1 MKLLSRPGARHA
13 WFLLAA
19 IAAGAAAYALNQAS
33 IFGLARLWPG
43 RLLSLPIAMVLG
55 PWYGALAAALSAP
68 GAYRFTTLHLFV
80 FILEAVLVG
89 VIARRRR
96 SVLPAGAIF
105 WLGYFLTFVVAP
117 GLYPEI
123 PEAWLLEAGLQRLLM
138 AVTALVLSEFLVL
151 ACAKRITIGGPEP
164 ARPTLRDYS
173 FKRFVLV
180 AIVPVLVL
188 STIGAQITASRQ
200 ETEVRARLTD
210 VASDLRDH
218 VDEFLNTHTRMTEG
232 LAAAIGATDAS
243 PQARLQLLS
252 HYAAIYADTVT
263 EWRVTDSTGLV
274 TEALPPFEP
283 NVRLSVE
290 SRQFF
295 KDAMRTRRTAI
306 SEVLTALI
314 GPRAPLVIIA
324 SPLFDASGR
333 LTGTVYARLNLS
345 AFQTL
350 VESYSAMPDASAAIL
365 DRNDRVIYASKS
377 SGFSVQQDLSSTP
390 MVQEAIASGG
400 DGFYRFA
407 AYAQQ
412 AGGRP
417 NFGALGTT
425 RLGGLKVI
433 FSQPTMSVR
442 LQSPQYYAW
451 TIVMIVV
458 AVGGAVLTARSF
470 SAGVTQPLESL
481 VAIVRNVSARGA
493 PAPAVITTDQPAEIA
508 TLLDDVNGMSA
519 RLATSYSELQTALA
533 ETEELTRSLDS
544 KVRERTAELAEAKR
558 LAEHANQ
565 AKGEFLANMSH
576 EIRTPMNGIMGMTDL
591 VLETP
596 LSDEQRRHLMTVKS
610 SASSLLVILNDILD
624 FSKIDKRKLEVE
636 HVPLSIRDEASL
648 ALKPLSIVAHKKGLT
663 FTTEIADDVPP
674 QVLGDPV
681 RIRQVLTNLVGNA
694 LKFTSQG
701 TIGVAIRCVER
712 TGNTVVLQFDIS
724 DEGIGIDPV
733 QQLQIF
739 QPFSQ
744 ADGST
749 TRKFG
754 GTGLG
759 LAISTSLVEL
769 MGGRI
774 WVDST
779 PGHGSVFHFT
789 IASSIAL
796 PTVVRAATVSAVGAA
811 PARALNVLVAEDNPV
826 NQQVASGVLRR
837 RGHSVTLAND
847 GREALAALDRDD
859 FDVVLMDV
867 QMPEMGGFEAT
878 EIIRAREAITGA
890 HLPIVAM
897 TAHALV
903 GDRERCLAAGMDDY
917 LRKPINAV
925 EVCALIERLA
935 REIGSQRRGV
945 DTVAERHRE
954 EHEV

>member
-1 MKLLSRPGARHA
+1 MRLLSTPGARHA

-19 IAAGAAAYALNQAS
+19 SAAGAAAYAVNQAPF
-33 IFGLARLWPG
+33 FGLARLWPG
-43 RLLSLPIAMVLG
+43 RLLTLPIALVLG
-55 PWYGALAAALSAP
+55 PWHGALAAVLGAA
-68 GAYRFTTLHLFV
+68 GAYRVTAFHLFV
-80 FILEAVLVG
+80 FVFEAVLIG
-89 VIARRRR
+89 AIARRHR
-96 SVLPAGAIF
+96 SVLPAGALF
-105 WLGYFLTFVVAP
+105 WLAYFLTFVIAP
-117 GLYPEI
+117 SLYPEI
-123 PEAWLLEAGLQRLLM
+123 PDAWMLEAGLQRLLM

-151 ACAKRITIGGPEP
+151 AFAKRLTVRGPEP

-188 STIGAQITASRQ
+188 STVGVQINASRQ
-200 ETEVRARLTD
+200 ETDVRARLND
-210 VASDLRDH
+210 VAFDLRDH
-218 VDEFLNTHTRMTEG
+218 VDEFLDTHTRMTEG
-232 LAAAIGATDAS
+232 LAAAMGATDAS
-243 PQARLQLLS
+243 PEARLQLLS
-252 HYAAIYADTVT
+252 HYAAIYQDTVT
-263 EWRVTDSTGLV
+263 EWRVTDDSGLV
-274 TEALPPFEP
+274 TEALPPFDP
-283 NVRLSVE
+283 GVRFSVE

-295 KDAMRTRRTAI
+295 TDTIRTRRTAI

-324 SPLFDASGR
+324 SPLFDATGR
-333 LTGTVYARLNLS
+333 LQGTVYVRLNLS

-365 DRNDRVIYASKS
+365 DQSDRVIYASKS

-390 MVQEAIASGG
+390 MVREAVAAGH
-400 DGFYRFA
+400 DGAYQFA

-412 AGGRP
+412 AGGQP
-417 NFGALGTT
+417 TFGAVSTT
-425 RLGGLKVI
+425 RVGGWKVI
-433 FSQPTMSVR
+433 FSQPTTSVR

-451 TIVMIVV
+451 TIVMILV
-458 AVGGAVLTARSF
+458 AVGGAVLSARSF
-470 SAGVTQPLESL
+470 SAGVTAPLESL

-493 PAPAVITTDQPAEIA
+493 AAPAVVTAGQPAEIA
-508 TLLDDVNGMSA
+508 TLLDDFNGMSE
-519 RLATSYSELQTALA
+519 RLGASYSKLEAALA
-533 ETEELTRSLDS
+533 ETDS
-544 KVRERTAELAEAKR
+544 KVRARTAELAEAKR

-596 LSDEQRRHLMTVKS
+596 LTDEQRRHLITVKS

-624 FSKIDKRKLEVE
+624 FSKIDKRKLDVE
-636 HVPLSIRDEASL
+636 RVPLSIREEASL
-648 ALKPLSIVAHKKGLT
+648 ALKPLSIVAQKKGLT
-663 FTTEIADDVPP
+663 FTSEITGDVPP

-694 LKFTSQG
+694 LKFTSKG
-701 TIGVAIRCVER
+701 TVGVTIRCVER
-712 TGNTVVLQFDIS
+712 AGNNVVLQFDIS
-724 DEGIGIDPV
+724 DQGIGIEPIK
-733 QQLQIF
+733 QLQIF

-759 LAISTSLVEL
+759 LAISASLVEL

-779 PGHGSVFHFT
+779 PGQGSVFHFT
-789 IASSIAL
+789 VASSIAL
-796 PTVVRAATVSAVGAA
+796 PTVGTAAMTLSASTAAAA
-811 PARALNVLVAEDNPV
+811 PVRPLKVLVAEDNPV

-837 RGHSVTLAND
+837 RGHTVTLAND
-847 GREALAALDRDD
+847 GREALAAINTQD

-878 EIIRAREAITGA
+878 EIIRAREAVTGA

-935 REIGSQRRGV
+935 REV
-945 DTVAERHRE
+945 TAKTT
-954 EHEV
+954 

>member
-1 MKLLSRPGARHA
+1 MKLLSRSGSRHVG
-13 WFLLAA
+13 FLLAA
-19 IAAGAAAYALNQAS
+19 LAAGGAAYALNQAPL
-33 IFGLARLWPG
+33 FGLARLWPG
-43 RLLSLPIAMVLG
+43 RLLTLPIAIVFG
-55 PWYGALAAALSAP
+55 PWYGAVAAALSAP
-68 GAYRFTTLHLFV
+68 GAYRFTTLHLIV
-80 FILEAVLVG
+80 VVVEAVLVG
-89 VIARRRR
+89 TIARRGR
-96 SVLPAGAIF
+96 SVLPAGAAF
-105 WLGYFLTFVVAP
+105 WFAYFLTFVIAP

-123 PEAWLLEAGLQRLLM
+123 PEAWKLEAGLQRLLI

-151 ACAKRITIGGPEP
+151 AFARRRTVGGPAP
-164 ARPTLRDYS
+164 AAPTLRDYS

-188 STIGAQITASRQ
+188 STIGVQINAARQ
-200 ETEVRARLTD
+200 ETELRARLTD
-210 VASDLRDH
+210 VAADLRDH
-218 VDEFLNTHTRMTEG
+218 VDEFLDTHTRMTEG

-243 PQARLQLLS
+243 PDARLQLLA
-252 HYAAIYADTVT
+252 HYAAIYKNTVT
-263 EWRVTDSTGLV
+263 EFRVTDDTGLV

-283 NVRLSVE
+283 GVRFSAA
-290 SRQFF
+290 SRPYF

-306 SEVLTALI
+306 SEVLTGII
-314 GPRAPLVIIA
+314 GPGAPLVIIA
-324 SPLFDASGR
+324 SPRFDSAGR
-333 LTGTVYARLNLS
+333 LAGTVFARLNLS
-345 AFQTL
+345 AFEML
-350 VESYSAMPDASAAIL
+350 VESYLAMPDASAAIL
-365 DRNDRVIYASKS
+365 DQSNRVIYANKS
-377 SGFSVQQDLSSTP
+377 SGLAVQQDLSATP
-390 MVQEAIASGG
+390 MVRQAVAMGR
-400 DGFYRFA
+400 DGSYQFA
-407 AYAQQ
+407 TYERQ

-425 RLGGLKVI
+425 RLGAWKII

-451 TIVMIVV
+451 TIVMILA
-458 AVGGAVLTARSF
+458 AVGGAVLSARSF
-470 SAGVTQPLESL
+470 SAGVAQPLESL
-481 VAIVRNVSARGA
+481 VAIVRNISARGA
-493 PAPAVITTDQPAEIA
+493 AAPAVITADQPAEIA
-508 TLLDDVNGMSA
+508 KLLDDVNGMSA

-533 ETEELTRSLDS
+533 ETEEVTRSLDT

-558 LAEHANQ
+558 LAEQANQ

-636 HVPLSIRDEASL
+636 RVPLSIRDETSL

-663 FTTEIADDVPP
+663 FTSEIGDDVPP

-694 LKFTSQG
+694 LKFTSAG
-701 TIGVAIRCVER
+701 TVGVAVRCVER
-712 TGNTVVLQFDIS
+712 AGNTVVLQFDIS
-724 DEGIGIDPV
+724 DQGIGIEPIK
-733 QQLQIF
+733 QHQIF

-749 TRKFG
+749 TRRFG

-759 LAISTSLVEL
+759 LAISASLVEL

-779 PGHGSVFHFT
+779 PGQGSVFHFT

-796 PTVVRAATVSAVGAA
+796 PTVVRATATASAGAA
-811 PARALNVLVAEDNPV
+811 ASPPVRQLQVLVAEDNPV

-837 RGHSVTLAND
+837 RGHAVTLASD
-847 GREALAALDRDD
+847 GREALAAIDAQD

-935 REIGSQRRGV
+935 REVTTRPFDEILP
-945 DTVAERHRE
+945 
-954 EHEV
+954 